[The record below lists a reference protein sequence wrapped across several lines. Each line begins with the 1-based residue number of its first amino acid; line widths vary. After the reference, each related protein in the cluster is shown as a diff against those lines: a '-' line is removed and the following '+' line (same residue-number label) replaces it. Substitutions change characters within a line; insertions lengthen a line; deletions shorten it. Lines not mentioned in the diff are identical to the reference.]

1 MESEEPKRRK
11 RIMQPV
17 YLVVRRLM
25 DVETGEAFGALVP
38 LDETSQS
45 QMREMRASI
54 GSRWRAELK
63 QPRNVGFHRF
73 MHALGKMVL
82 ENVPEMSGCA
92 DAHAVIKRLQV
103 ESETCCDVVEYKIP
117 GIGKLMRAEAQSIAF
132 DSMKEKEFRQLAKAL
147 VDHLAKHYW
156 PGIQDEEALRKIEK
170 MVDRL

>member
-1 MESEEPKRRK
+1 MDDQPARKKRVV
-11 RIMQPV
+11 QPV
-17 YLVVRRLM
+17 YLRVRRLM
-25 DVETGEAFGALVP
+25 DHETGELVGALVP
-38 LDETSQS
+38 MDETSQT
-45 QMREMRASI
+45 QLKELGAHV

-82 ENVPEMSGCA
+82 ENVPEMSGCV

-132 DSMKEKEFRQLAKAL
+132 DSMKEPEFRKLASAL
-147 VDHLAKHYW
+147 VNHLAAHYW
-156 PGIQDEEALRKIEK
+156 PGLKDDEALRRLET
-170 MVDRL
+170 MVERL